1 MKILFN
7 SLFFILLVSLF
18 TACGGGGGDSAKTT
32 TPVAVSYNSNS
43 DDITLLDDSIALETQ
58 AYNDLVLLLSDNGTK
73 KLFDIGDINDSQYE
87 ILIQIVNNLDAANS
101 GYLKVATSLESKLT
115 TDSLMQSGIV
125 TSYKAP
131 SLDLG
136 IGELIGKVSVNGI
149 QHFYSNQSDFI
160 GKIIF
165 KIKANQCAS
174 SDDINKC
181 KVAFNNTIYSSAKD
195 WANLHSYEVPANS
208 TLFLEKLNNGNLENT
223 MSLHNYLLLDIGDY
237 GDFCNLNGC
246 GKNDLTFKIAVD
258 IINKGATAA
267 AAVTKTV
274 IYSSTGPVGAVL
286 EKLDNTIGN
295 LALIYDS
302 AKHFFVSK
310 TKKVEFKDS
319 MKNMIGD
326 RDQSYSKVNAI
337 LDKNLTTDEIDNI
350 SNNMTN
356 NFSGLVKR
364 SLLRKK
370 VQENN
375 NNPQAVIDDIEADE
389 LLDDDIDW
397 GIGGLIQSVSDGAL
411 NEGRMLLS
419 WYDDLTQQY
428 KFQYN
433 PSTNID
439 EDIILVPADK
449 NISLMLI
456 PDSTDTLSPI
466 VKTQNNLLVTQNSL
480 EATYIDMQDEIIQ
493 NELLITATQTV
504 KVHEEVTL
512 HIDIPQTMYPP
523 FFLTHTGSS
532 SAIFVLSANLSQR
545 STNFAEF
552 SSAIIGSFTYNVTVT
567 DKYYNVKSA
576 SITIKVVNDF
586 DPIASSLTITPS
598 SFSVD
603 KNVSKDLHLIIPD
616 TLYPPFKITTTS
628 DNGNDLSVIS
638 SSSYRDLLVIFGKT
652 DIAGT
657 YNYSISVSD
666 DYNNTLTTTVVAT
679 VIQEAT
685 ADMTGI
691 YEGYFYQ
698 SNSNC
703 GPAASDLRISIYPN
717 DVVEVVVT
725 VDSAQYTG
733 YGTISDNNIQTDGTD
748 YVTWSGSITGIRAS
762 GTYVD
767 DEGCS
772 GTFIADKT
780 QDF

>member
-1 MKILFN
+1 MA
-7 SLFFILLVSLF
+7 LF
-18 TACGGGGGDSAKTT
+18 TACGGGGGDSAQTV
-32 TPVAVSYNSNS
+32 TPVAVSYNSNG
-43 DDITLLDDSIALETQ
+43 DDITLLDDSVALETQ
-58 AYNDLVLLLSDNGTK
+58 AYNDLLLLLSDNGTK
-73 KLFDIGDINDSQYE
+73 RLFDIGDINDSQYE
-87 ILIQIVNNLDAANS
+87 TLIQIVNNLDAANS

-125 TSYKAP
+125 TTQKAP

-149 QHFYSNQSDFI
+149 QHFYSNQSDLI

-165 KIKANQCAS
+165 KVKVKLCS
-174 SDDINKC
+174 SADDINKC
-181 KVAFNNTIYSSAKD
+181 KVDFNNIIYASATE
-195 WANLHSYEVPANS
+195 WANNHSYEIAGS
-208 TLFLEKLNNGNLENT
+208 TALFFEQLNNGNLENS
-223 MSLHNYLLLDIGDY
+223 MSLHNYLLLDIPDY
-237 GDFCNLNGC
+237 GSFCQLNGC
-246 GKNDLTFKIAVD
+246 ERNDLTMKIAVD
-258 IINKGATAA
+258 VINKGATVATT
-267 AAVTKTV
+267 VTKTV
-274 IYSSTGPVGAVL
+274 VYSSTGPAGVLL
-286 EKLDNTIGN
+286 EKFDSAVGN
-295 LALIYDS
+295 FTLLYDT

-326 RDQSYSKVNAI
+326 RDQSYSKINAI

-356 NFSGLVKR
+356 NFSRLVKR

-370 VQENN
+370 VQDSD

-389 LLDDDIDW
+389 LLDDDINW

-433 PSTNID
+433 PSTNVD
-439 EDIILVPADK
+439 EDIVLVPADK
-449 NISLMLI
+449 NISLTLI

-480 EATYIDMQDEIIQ
+480 KATYIDMQDEIIQ
-493 NELLITATQTV
+493 NELLITATQTI

-532 SAIFVLSANLSQR
+532 SAIFVLSANLSLR

-552 SSAIIGSFTYNVTVT
+552 SSAIVGSFTYNVTVT

-603 KNVSKDLHLIIPD
+603 KNVSKDLRLVIPD
-616 TLYPPFKITTTS
+616 SLYPPFKITTTS
-628 DNGNDLSVIS
+628 DNGNDLTVLSTTNN
-638 SSSYRDLLVIFGKT
+638 RDILVIFGKT

-666 DYNNTLTTTVVAT
+666 DYNNTLTTTVAAT

-685 ADMTGI
+685 DDLTGI

-698 SNSNC
+698 SDSNC
-703 GPAASDLRISIYPN
+703 GPASSDLRISVYPN

-748 YVTWSGSITGIRAS
+748 YVTWNGSITGIRAS

>member
-1 MKILFN
+1 MKTLLKYFILIPLLIFFN
-7 SLFFILLVSLF
+7 S
-18 TACGGGGGDSAKTT
+18 CGGGGGDSTQTT
-32 TPVAVSYNSNS
+32 TPITVSYNSNS
-43 DDITLLDDSIALETQ
+43 DDIALFDESVALETQ
-58 AYNDLVLLLSDNGTK
+58 AYNDLVLLLSDNATK
-73 KLFDIGDINDSQYE
+73 RLFDIGDINDSQYE
-87 ILIQIVNNLDAANS
+87 TLIQIVNNLDTANS
-101 GYLKVATSLESKLT
+101 GYLKIATSLESKLT
-115 TDSLMQSGIV
+115 LDSPIQSGIV
-125 TSYKAP
+125 TSQKAP

-136 IGELIGKVSVNGI
+136 LGELIGKVSVNGV
-149 QHFYSNQSDFI
+149 QHFHSNQSDLI

-174 SDDINKC
+174 ADDINTC
-181 KVAFNNTIYSSAKD
+181 KVAFNNAIYSSAKD

-208 TLFLEKLNNGNLENT
+208 ALFLEKLNNGNLENT
-223 MSLHNYLLLDIGDY
+223 MSLHNYLLLDISDY

-258 IINKGATAA
+258 VINKGATAA

-274 IYSSTGPVGAVL
+274 IYSSAGPVGAVL
-286 EKLDNTIGN
+286 EKLDNTVGD
-295 LALIYDS
+295 LALIYDT

-310 TKKVEFKDS
+310 TKKVEFKNS

-326 RDQSYSKVNAI
+326 RDQSYSKINAI
-337 LDKNLTTDEIDNI
+337 LDKNLTTDDIDNI

-364 SLLRKK
+364 SLIRKK
-370 VQENN
+370 VQNN
-375 NNPQAVIDDIEADE
+375 NNDPQAVIDDIEADE
-389 LLDDDIDW
+389 FIDNDIDW
-397 GIGGLIQSVSDGAL
+397 GIGGLIQSVSNEAL

-433 PSTNID
+433 PSTNVD
-439 EDIILVPADK
+439 EDIIIVPADK

-466 VKTQNNLLVTQNSL
+466 VKTQNNLLVSQNSL
-480 EATYIDMQDEIIQ
+480 TATYVDMQDEIIQ
-493 NELLITATQTV
+493 NELLITAAQTV
-504 KVHEEVTL
+504 KVYEEVTL

-523 FFLTHTGSS
+523 FSLSHTGSS

-545 STNFAEF
+545 SGNFAEF
-552 SSAIIGSFTYNVTVT
+552 SSATVGSFMYNVTVT

-603 KNVSKDLHLIIPD
+603 KNVSKDLRLVIPD
-616 TLYPPFKITTTS
+616 SLYPPFTITTTS
-628 DNGNDLSVIS
+628 YNGNDLTVLATTNN
-638 SSSYRDLLVIFGKT
+638 RDVLVIFDKT

-666 DYNNTLTTTVVAT
+666 NYNNTLTTTVAAT

-685 ADMTGI
+685 ADLTGI

-703 GPAASDLRISIYPN
+703 GPASSDLHISVYPN
-717 DVVEVVVT
+717 DVVEVVVS
-725 VDSAQYTG
+725 VDGAQYTG
-733 YGTISDNNIQTDGTD
+733 YGTINDNNIQTDGTD

-767 DEGCS
+767 DEGCN